1 MKHKLHK
8 KLVALQMIAV
18 TSLLSLTQVF
28 AMTGFDE
35 VIKAGSTG
43 QSVVNIEVVTD
54 GSGEEDPA
62 LFSAYVPSTLPI
74 KVDKDGN
81 VHTPS
86 NTAIING
93 VSTKGI
99 AVTNIEASLD
109 NGWQAKSWNTDF
121 STLPEN
127 SKYVELQ

>member
-43 QSVVNIEVVTD
+43 
-54 GSGEEDPA
+54 
-62 LFSAYVPSTLPI
+62 
-74 KVDKDGN
+74 
-81 VHTPS
+81 
-86 NTAIING
+86 
-93 VSTKGI
+93 
-99 AVTNIEASLD
+99 
-109 NGWQAKSWNTDF
+109 
-121 STLPEN
+121 
-127 SKYVELQ
+127 